1 MSIKKVV
8 GLVLAPLLLGGV
20 VFTYL
25 RYRRDMEAAQQR
37 LDGME
42 RRMVE
47 TACGAME
54 VAVRGE
60 GKPLL
65 SIHGSAGGFDQALDL
80 AARQLGEGYRVV
92 APSRF
97 GYLGAPLP
105 EDAAPRAQADAFVCL
120 LDALEVEQAAV
131 ITSSAGGPSAVQL
144 ALNYPERVSALV
156 MVSTAIADEEPAL
169 PPRPVMEFVARSD
182 FVFWLMAHPLRPLAQ
197 RMFIPAGYE
206 MAPQDEAEVADLMA
220 KLLPI
225 SPRADG
231 LIADLYVTNNDPY
244 ANSDAYRLED
254 LAVPT
259 LVINA
264 KDDPMANYA
273 DARAMGQRMP
283 NARFVSIP
291 GGGHV
296 MAGSGDRVSAEIG
309 RFLQAH
315 LE

>member
-8 GLVLAPLLLGGV
+8 GFVLAPLLLGGV
-20 VFTYL
+20 AFTYL
-25 RYRRDMEAAQQR
+25 RYRQDMRAAQRR

-54 VAVRGE
+54 AAVRGE

-65 SIHGSAGGFDQALDL
+65 SIHGSGGGFDQALDL
-80 AARQLGEGYRVV
+80 AARQLGDGYRVI

-97 GYLGAPLP
+97 GYLGTPLP
-105 EDAAPRAQADAFVCL
+105 EDATPRAQAEAFVCL

-131 ITSSAGGPSAVQL
+131 MTSSAGGPSAVQL

-156 MVSTAIADEEPAL
+156 MVSTAIADKELAL
-169 PPRPVMEFVARSD
+169 PPRPVMEVVGRSD
-182 FVFWLMAHPLRPLAQ
+182 FAFWVMAHPLRPLAQ
-197 RMFIPAGYE
+197 RMFIPADYE
-206 MAPQDEAEVADLMA
+206 LAPADAAEVADLMD

-231 LIADLYVTNNDPY
+231 LIADMYVTNQDPH
-244 ANSDAYRLED
+244 ANSDAYRLEA
-254 LAVPT
+254 LTVPT

-273 DARAMGQRMP
+273 DARAMSRRMP
-283 NARFVSIP
+283 EARFVSIAE
-291 GGGHV
+291 GGHV
-296 MAGSGDRVSAEIG
+296 MAGSGERISEEIG
-309 RFLQAH
+309 RFLQTH